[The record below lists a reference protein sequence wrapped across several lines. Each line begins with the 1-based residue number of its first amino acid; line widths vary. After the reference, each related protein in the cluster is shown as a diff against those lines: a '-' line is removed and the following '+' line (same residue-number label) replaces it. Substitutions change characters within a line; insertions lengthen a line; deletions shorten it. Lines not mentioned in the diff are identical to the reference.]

1 MSLKDLK
8 DYFKANFIVNNSG
21 WTNGISIGKIDNTLE
36 KAICFYNSNVN
47 LSYQGVIGGKQ
58 NKSTK
63 IKPITILLRYG
74 KNKNEAETMA
84 KSIYEFFEERTFY
97 INKKRVFVE
106 MLYEYPNDLGTD
118 DNNVYEYSIEMYMY
132 VCEMEG

>member
-8 DYFKANFIVNNSG
+8 DYFKTNFLIGEST
-21 WTNGISIGKIDNTLE
+21 WTNSISIGKIDNNSE
-36 KAICFYNSNVN
+36 KAICFYNSQVN
-47 LSYQGVIGGKQ
+47 LPYQGIIGGKN

-63 IKPITILLRYG
+63 KKPITILLRYG
-74 KNKNEAETMA
+74 KNKNDAESMA
-84 KSIYEFFEERTFY
+84 TSIYEFFEERTFY
-97 INKKRVFVE
+97 INNKRVFVE
-106 MLYEYPNDLGTD
+106 MLYEAPNDLGTD